1 MSFVRELKRR
11 NVFRVGIAYLV
22 VAWLILQFSDV
33 LISMLDLPHWI
44 GRGVIFVLIVGFPV
58 AVLMAW
64 AFELTPDGIKRDS
77 EVDRGDTGGAVPGRK
92 LDFVI
97 IGALVLALGYFVWE
111 RQQLVLPV
119 VPIDRSI
126 AVLPFVV
133 RSADVE
139 QELFA
144 DGLTEEILNSLA
156 RTPDLQVASS
166 TSSFAF
172 KDSVEDVRII
182 AESLGVGHI
191 LEGSVRRNGE
201 TLRITARLIRA
212 SDGFDLWSDQYDRQ
226 FADVIAIQEDIAIQ
240 IANALETAMDPE
252 ALAAMVSAGTHSVPA
267 YEAYLKG
274 IAIRTRSLMSGDTSL
289 MMDAETEFGRAVTVD
304 PEFADAQ
311 YQRASFWRNQLAS
324 AGPFTV
330 VKDLSAEEME
340 QRYFEAINQAIEHEK
355 DIAVK
360 TLYSVSRSQD
370 ELDYRKALRQ
380 IEEYMRLRPADE
392 DALGI
397 KLFIMRNLS
406 MHDEVVKLAVEFAQ
420 GDAKPRSTARSA
432 IWAFYYSG
440 NPDLIVENVNKILA
454 KVPDDTF
461 AVYQAHKAYL
471 WAMDIDSARVALQ
484 KILASKFPETSKAL
498 AQLRQACAE
507 NRKDDALRFQAE
519 VLENT
524 DRLIPTWVAYQTIGD
539 DDAAIKLLQEYDE
552 QRRFY
557 ELSAILYYG
566 ELDLTNLPNLSARL
580 SGQGIEDRQVFDIP
594 FRCDR

>member
-22 VAWLILQFSDV
+22 VAWLILQLSDV
-33 LISMLDLPHWI
+33 LISLLELPDWI
-44 GRGVIFVLIVGFPV
+44 GRTAVFVLIVGFPV
-58 AVLMAW
+58 VVVLAW
-64 AFELTPDGIKRDS
+64 AFELTPDGVKRDS
-77 EVDRGDTGGAVPGRK
+77 DVNRGDTVGATPGRK

-97 IGALVLALGYFVWE
+97 IGALVIALSYFVWE
-111 RQQLVLPV
+111 RQQLVSPV

-166 TSSFAF
+166 TSSFVF
-172 KDSVEDVRII
+172 KYSGDNIKTI
-182 AESLGVGHI
+182 AETLGVSHN
-191 LEGSVRRNGE
+191 LEGSVRRSGE

-212 SDGFDLWSDQYDRQ
+212 SDGFELWSQPYNRQ

-274 IAIRTRSLMSGDTSL
+274 IALFTRSFMSGDTSRI
-289 MMDAETEFGRAVTVD
+289 MDMETEFGRAVTFD
-304 PEFADAQ
+304 PQFADAH
-311 YQRASFWRNQLAS
+311 YQRARFWRKQMTS
-324 AGPFTV
+324 GGPFAV

-340 QRYFEAINQAIEHEK
+340 QRYFEALNQAIEHEK

-360 TLYSVSRSQD
+360 TLYSVFRSQD

-380 IEEYMRLRPADE
+380 LEEYLRLRPADD
-392 DALGI
+392 DALGTR
-397 KLFIMRNLS
+397 LELTGTLS
-406 MHDEVVKLAVEFAQ
+406 MHDEGVKLAVEYAQ
-420 GDAKPRSTARSA
+420 GDAKGSITSREA
-432 IWAFYYSG
+432 IQRLFYSG

-454 KVPDDTF
+454 KDPDDAF
-461 AVYQAHKAYL
+461 AMYQAHKAFL
-471 WAMDIDSARVALQ
+471 WAMDVDAARAVLP
-484 KILASKFPETSKAL
+484 KFMASQYPETTKAL

-507 NRKDDALRFQAE
+507 NRKNDALRFLAE

-524 DRLIPTWVAYQTIGD
+524 DRLMPIWAAYKAIGD
-539 DDAAIKLLQEYDE
+539 DDAVIKLLQEYDE
-552 QRRFY
+552 QRRFD
-557 ELSAILYYG
+557 ELSAMLFYG
-566 ELDLTNLPNLSARL
+566 ELDLTNLPNLSAQL